1 MPEEAVP
8 SATPAAAP
16 EEGVPAESAPAE
28 TPFGRPESDAR
39 VPGWWG
45 GLGLPG
51 LIDLHVHFLPERM
64 ERRVW
69 HHFAHGG
76 PLMGNGWDI
85 AYRWPVERRVERLR
99 AMGVRTFPALAYAH
113 KPGMASD
120 LNAWILEF
128 ARRTPGCLPS
138 ATFYPE
144 PGVEEYVRR
153 SLEDGVKI
161 FKVHLQVGA
170 FDPRAPELDGVWGLL
185 AEAGVPVVVHA
196 SSVPVPGGYVGAEP
210 IGEVLRRHPALR
222 AVIAHLGMPEYD
234 PFFELAARYE
244 RVALDTTMAFT
255 EFSERG
261 MPFPDRLRP
270 ALLDLGLAGKVVL
283 GSDFPTIPY
292 PYVHQL
298 DALARLDLG
307 DAWLRAVCWDN
318 GAAVIR

>member
-1 MPEEAVP
+1 MPDWL
-8 SATPAAAP
+8 
-16 EEGVPAESAPAE
+16 
-28 TPFGRPESDAR
+28 R
-39 VPGWWG
+39 

-51 LIDLHVHFLPERM
+51 LIDLHVHFLPARM

-69 HHFAHGG
+69 HHFKHGG
-76 PLMGNGWDI
+76 PLMGDGWRI
-85 AYRWPVERRVERLR
+85 AYEWPVEARVERLR
-99 AMGVRTFPALAYAH
+99 EMGVRAYPALAYAH
-113 KPGMASD
+113 KPGMAAD
-120 LNAWILEF
+120 LNAWTLDF

-144 PGVEEYVRR
+144 PGVVDYVRR
-153 SLEDGVKI
+153 ALDEGVKI
-161 FKVHLQVGA
+161 FKVHLQVGG
-170 FDPRAPELDGVWGLL
+170 FDPRVPELEGVWGLL

-210 IGEVLRRHPALR
+210 IGQVLRAHPGLR
-222 AVIAHLGMPEYD
+222 VAIAHLGMPEYG

-255 EFSERG
+255 DFSERG
-261 MPFPDRLRP
+261 MPFPARLRP
-270 ALLDLGLAGKVVL
+270 ALLDLGLSGKVVL

-292 PYVHQL
+292 PYAHQL

-318 GAAVIR
+318 GVAMAMV

>member
-1 MPEEAVP
+1 MV
-8 SATPAAAP
+8 
-16 EEGVPAESAPAE
+16 
-28 TPFGRPESDAR
+28 SDER
-39 VPGWWG
+39 VPDWWR

-69 HHFAHGG
+69 EHFNRGG
-76 PLMGNGWDI
+76 PLMGGGWGI
-85 AYRWPVERRVERLR
+85 VYEWPVERRVERLR

-113 KPGMASD
+113 KPDMARD
-120 LNAWILEF
+120 LNAWTLDF

-144 PGVEEYVRR
+144 PGVVGYVRR
-153 SLEDGVKI
+153 ALEDGARI
-161 FKVHLQVGA
+161 FKVHLQVGG
-170 FDPRAPELDGVWGLL
+170 FDPRAAELDEVWGLL

-196 SSVPVPGGYVGAEP
+196 SSVPVPSGFLGAEP
-210 IGEVLRRHPALR
+210 IGGVLRRHPALR
-222 AVIAHLGMPEYD
+222 VVIAHLGMPEYG

-255 EFSERG
+255 DFSERG
-261 MPFPDRLRP
+261 MPFPARLLP
-270 ALLDLGLAGKVVL
+270 ALRDLGLAGKVVL

-292 PYVHQL
+292 PYAHQL
-298 DALARLDLG
+298 EALARLGLG

-318 GAAVIR
+318 GSAMV

>member
-1 MPEEAVP
+1 MAGVLADSE
-8 SATPAAAP
+8 
-16 EEGVPAESAPAE
+16 VPA
-28 TPFGRPESDAR
+28 
-39 VPGWWG
+39 WWR

-69 HHFAHGG
+69 HHFRHGG
-76 PLMGNGWDI
+76 PLMGGGWPITYD
-85 AYRWPVERRVERLR
+85 WPVERRVDRLR
-99 AMGVRTFPALAYAH
+99 ELGVRTFPALAYAH
-113 KPGMASD
+113 KPDMAAD
-120 LNAWILEF
+120 LNAWTLDF
-128 ARRTPGCLPS
+128 AGRTPGCLPS

-144 PGVEEYVRR
+144 PGVAAYVRR
-153 SLEDGVKI
+153 ALDGGARI
-161 FKVHLQVGA
+161 FKVHLQVGG
-170 FDPRAPELDGVWGLL
+170 FDPRAAELEEVWGLL

-196 SSVPVPGGYVGAEP
+196 SSVPVPGGFVGAEP
-210 IGEVLRRHPALR
+210 VGAVLRRHPSLR
-222 AVIAHLGMPEYD
+222 VVIAHLGMPEYD

-255 EFSERG
+255 DFSEKG
-261 MPFPDRLRP
+261 MPFPSRLRP

-292 PYVHQL
+292 AYAHQL

-318 GAAVIR
+318 GAAMV